1 MLTLKVL
8 LLFWSLAEPY
18 QGVISIWKEV
28 KDRPA
33 RTTNAVFLDIKTHYI
48 YKPTETF
55 QYTDTLP
62 RATSLLWK
70 QFLKDLWSYATKEV
84 NL

>member
-1 MLTLKVL
+1 MTAQTPTEESNAQSL
-8 LLFWSLAEPY
+8 LLFWSLAGPY

-33 RTTNAVFLDIKTHYI
+33 RTPNAVFLDIKTE
-48 YKPTETF
+48 YKLTETF

-62 RATSLLWK
+62 RVT
-70 QFLKDLWSYATKEV
+70 FRG
-84 NL
+84 

>member
-1 MLTLKVL
+1 MTAQRPTEESNAQSL
-8 LLFWSLAEPY
+8 LLFWSLAGPY

-28 KDRPA
+28 KDRHA
-33 RTTNAVFLDIKTHYI
+33 RTLNAVFLDIKTHYI

-62 RATSLLWK
+62 RPALRL
-70 QFLKDLWSYATKEV
+70 
-84 NL
+84 